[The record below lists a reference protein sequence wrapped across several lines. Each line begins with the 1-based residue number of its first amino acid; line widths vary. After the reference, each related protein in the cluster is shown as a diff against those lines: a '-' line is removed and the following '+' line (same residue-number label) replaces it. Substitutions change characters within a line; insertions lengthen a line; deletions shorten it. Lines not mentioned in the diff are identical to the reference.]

1 MDLKGSDSLLISS
14 QGVNWLTNESGTD
27 TPTTKIPQIL
37 FWHHHMVP
45 LKNWTKIQNRIGECD
60 LLYFIVSPC
69 FQNP

>member
-37 FWHHHMVP
+37 F
-45 LKNWTKIQNRIGECD
+45 
-60 LLYFIVSPC
+60 
-69 FQNP
+69 